1 MNEETLQQQ
10 ILFFISSKKIEYG
23 LNEKFELRFL
33 YDHDKIIKH
42 YNNMIEVFSLIF
54 VFVEKLE
61 YENDFVKKNIF
72 EFTLEYMHLFF
83 FETIYLYKTNKLIK
97 DKEKLIKDDPR
108 IFTMSDRFS
117 VIVEENRKD
126 LEQLKIYFD
135 EQKKILISGD
145 IQHIINNFKIKYL
158 DLTHDSITNCDTD
171 FVNLT
176 NDKKIYCLSIN
187 IFNVFNNFD
196 EDLNNK
202 IYEMKKYI
210 FGRVDIFFCQ
220 NDKKNMEYYFGN
232 FKLDLLNINQI
243 KELLDLIGPEKSIRT
258 HEKIVE
264 NIENRCIKNNCEDR
278 KKDIQEYIFEKFYNF
293 INDKTDTNFIS
304 TTVSSIA
311 PILIE
316 KIKKIYINIICN
328 EEFKKYKF
336 KFEFRQSKI
345 EEAIHNILKIKLIHE
360 FKKDFLYKKQFLEQ
374 LNLLI
379 KVDDSTDDEE
389 LLKYIEG
396 DVPKGDAP
404 PEGKKKGKV
413 KGDAPPE
420 GKKKSKHGKG
430 EVKGEVKVNDDIID
444 SKFKTTDID
453 LSKIKIDEKIKNLIL
468 PNITEENAI
477 NIRKTFFHEDGIKFS
492 NNHFGESLTSKLY
505 YSIISEFMKDYLL
518 LIIGTIVQ
526 NQKILKDG
534 FNVILTGGAC
544 VQYFSNGKRKTS
556 DLDFMICSNK
566 KQDDIKKII
575 EQFLLPYLLSP
586 EILNIKNIL
595 KSREYSFE
603 EKIEDFKLENL
614 DNFYNTL
621 IKDETKIELKCTY
634 DDVRNIIKLDLYVKG
649 GKVGSLIDMTL
660 YNLKDH
666 EVKNRITTIKL
677 LNKNNIKI
685 INKEFLLSQMLGYKS
700 DYDTFISLTDEDKIK
715 FEPKYIIEVPG
726 IKYHDTINFIGNKA
740 INQINAIKSVEEKGG
755 KGDSGRFKRSIIR
768 KRSNKIMSTKK
779 SNKRMSTRSSIRRK
793 KSNKRI
799 STRSIRKKSNK
810 RISIRSII
818 RKRSNKRIS
827 TRSIRRKRI

>member
-1 MNEETLQQQ
+1 MNEEEETLQRQ
-10 ILFFISSKKIEYG
+10 ILSFISKIKIEYG
-23 LNEKFELRFL
+23 LNEEFESRFL
-33 YDHDKIIKH
+33 YNLNKIKNH
-42 YNNMIEVFSLIF
+42 YINMVSVFTLIF
-54 VFVEKLE
+54 QFIGTLE
-61 YENDFVKKNIF
+61 YKNKFVKKNIF

-83 FETIYLYKTNKLIK
+83 FETIYFEKINKLIK
-97 DKEKLIKDDPR
+97 DKEKLIG
-108 IFTMSDRFS
+108 IFKTPLSDQFY
-117 VIVEENRKD
+117 EENRND
-126 LEQLKIYFD
+126 LDQLKISFNK
-135 EQKKILISGD
+135 QKNILISGGI
-145 IQHIINNFKIKYL
+145 IQDIINNFKIEYL
-158 DLTHDSITNCDTD
+158 NLTDVSITNCDTD
-171 FVNLT
+171 YVNLT
-176 NDKKIYCLSIN
+176 NDQKIYCLTIN

-202 IYEMKKYI
+202 IYEMKKCV
-210 FGRVDIFFCQ
+210 FGRVDIFYCQ
-220 NDKKNMEYYFGN
+220 YDKKNERDYYFRN

-258 HEKIVE
+258 HKKIFE
-264 NIENRCIKNNCEDR
+264 NIENHVKIN
-278 KKDIQEYIFEKFYNF
+278 IQQYIAEKFYIF
-293 INDKTDTNFIS
+293 ILNKTDTSFIDTIVRKFTDINS
-304 TTVSSIA
+304 VE
-311 PILIE
+311 IE
-316 KIKKIYINIICN
+316 KIKRIYIIIICN
-328 EEFKKYKF
+328 EEFKK
-336 KFEFRQSKI
+336 
-345 EEAIHNILKIKLIHE
+345 HE
-360 FKKDFLYKKQFLEQ
+360 FKYEVIQYKIESINNLLKLKLINEFKEDFLYKETFLEQ

-379 KVDDSTDDEE
+379 KVDVIDDEE

-396 DVPKGDAP
+396 DVPKVDVTVKS
-404 PEGKKKGKV
+404 KKKKEN
-413 KGDAPPE
+413 K
-420 GKKKSKHGKG
+420 
-430 EVKGEVKVNDDIID
+430 EVKVNDDIID

-586 EILNIKNIL
+586 DIFNIKNIL
-595 KSREYSFE
+595 KSRKYSFE

-666 EVKNRITTIKL
+666 EVKNRMTTIK

-715 FEPKYIIEVPG
+715 FKPKYITEVPG

-740 INQINAIKSVEEKGG
+740 INQINAINSVEEKGG
-755 KGDSGRFKRSIIR
+755 KGDSGRFKRSIR
-768 KRSNKIMSTKK
+768 KRSNK
-779 SNKRMSTRSSIRRK
+779 
-793 KSNKRI
+793 
-799 STRSIRKKSNK
+799 RSIRKRSNK
-810 RISIRSII
+810 RISIRSIRKRSNKRISIRRMSTRSI

-827 TRSIRRKRI
+827 IRRMSTRSIGKRSNKRISIRSTNKRI